1 MANSKDKAATP
12 AFDPTAVVTKRK
24 LVMPQLK
31 LEQDV
36 TVYFK
41 VIEKM
46 YVGKPNPEKP
56 KDKPAD
62 LCHAIDLTSGEEVS
76 VVIPAVLKSVW
87 DEDYTDDGYVGL
99 GFMVT
104 KGAKA
109 EGKRY
114 FNYEVAEIEIPA
126 V

>member
-1 MANSKDKAATP
+1 MAKSDTKTENT
-12 AFDPTAVVTKRK
+12 FDPASVVTKRK

-41 VIEKM
+41 VTDKM

-56 KDKPAD
+56 TDKPAD
-62 LCHAIDLTSGEEVS
+62 LCHAIDLQTGEEVS

-87 DEDYTDDGYVGL
+87 DEDYTDDGYVNCA
-99 GFMVT
+99 FMVT

-114 FNYEVAEIEIPA
+114 FNYEVAEIEG
-126 V
+126 